1 METEQGELLKDVY
14 GKYFDDMIRLST
26 APAVINEDDVYQKA
40 NVSLQKY
47 MDLILDKY
55 FLPASRLYNPENFK
69 KFYEQVQSG
78 KRALI
83 LMEHYS
89 NLDLPA
95 LIYLLRKQGEEWAE
109 SFADNIVAVAGKKLN
124 EDSAA
129 VRVWSEGFSRVVIYP
144 PRSLEHLSEEERL
157 TEEKRAKRI
166 NLAAMRAMDECKRRG
181 EVILVF
187 PAGTRYRPGK
197 SETKKGL
204 SGVESYLRVFDI
216 MLLVSING
224 NALRINPEN
233 PDDMMYDILMR
244 DTVLLKASNV
254 FDCAQFRKE
263 VLHGRKDEEAKQ
275 AVVDKIMMKLEELHE
290 SVKATL
296 K

>member
-1 METEQGELLKDVY
+1 MEKGELLKDVY

-26 APAVINEDDVYQKA
+26 SPAVINENDVYQKA
-40 NVSLQKY
+40 NKNLQKY

-55 FLPASRLYNPENFK
+55 FLPSSRLENPEQFK
-69 KFYEQVQSG
+69 KFYEKVQSG
-78 KRALI
+78 KSALI

-95 LIYLLRKQGEEWAE
+95 LIYLLRKEGEEWARD
-109 SFADNIVAVAGKKLN
+109 FADKIVAVAGKKLN
-124 EDSAA
+124 EESAA
-129 VRVWSEGFSRVVIYP
+129 VRVWTEGFSRVVIYP
-144 PRSLEHLSEEERL
+144 PRSLEHLSKEERAA
-157 TEEKRAKRI
+157 EEMRAKRI

-197 SETKKGL
+197 SETKKGI

-244 DTVLLKASNV
+244 DTVILKASDV
-254 FDCAQFRKE
+254 IECAPFRKGI
-263 VLHGRKDEEAKQ
+263 LQGRKDESSRQ
-275 AVVDKIMMKLEELHE
+275 IVVDKIMTALSSLHA
-290 SVKATL
+290 SVDATL